1 MIRRVVG
8 RAITTLD
15 SAQFAALRGGRR
27 LLVDIG
33 TGDGKHV
40 LHEARRRPD
49 WLVVGLDAAPAQ
61 LQRASTSA
69 ARKPAKGG
77 LDNVVF
83 LQGSAESLPTELG
96 GADELHVLMP
106 WGSLLRGVLSFDAVL
121 SSLRAIAADEASLLV
136 TLNLH
141 AWRPPVPEVGDSDE
155 PTPASVLADLADVYR
170 SAGWR
175 VAKTYYLDSDAIAA
189 LATSWSRRLQSSR
202 EQFDVLAIEA
212 SATEVRR

>member
-1 MIRRVVG
+1 M
-8 RAITTLD
+8 
-15 SAQFAALRGGRR
+15 
-27 LLVDIG
+27 LVDIG

-49 WLVVGLDAAPAQ
+49 WLVVGIDAAPAQ

-77 LDNVVF
+77 LDNALFV
-83 LQGSAESLPTELG
+83 QAAAESLPAELG

-106 WGSLLRGVLSFDAVL
+106 WGSLLRGALSADAVL
-121 SSLRAIAADEASLLV
+121 SSLRSVAAPDARLLL

-141 AWRPPVPEVGDSDE
+141 AWRPPVAEVGDSLE
-155 PTPASVLADLADVYR
+155 PTPESALAELVDVY
-170 SAGWR
+170 AAVGWR
-175 VAKTYYLDSDAIAA
+175 IKSADYLDAGGIEA
-189 LATSWSRRLQSSR
+189 LATSWGRRLHSSR

-212 SATEVRR
+212 VAE